1 MLWLFLTWLI
11 TTAVMDIRIRKVRNW
26 VVMLGLA
33 LGVAALLSSTQPF
46 LTSSLSGLTGMLV
59 AFAALMPFYVMRW
72 MGAGDVKFAAVM
84 GLWFGLSPYLLV
96 IWLGGSLLAGL
107 HGVAVLAWRKLQL
120 SSYGGWLQAHL
131 PLRMAT
137 ALVPSAAAA
146 PVHDAATGQ
155 RVIHRSI
162 PYAGY
167 MAIAAIWV
175 VLRTG
180 PSLAP

>member
-1 MLWLFLTWLI
+1 MVL
-11 TTAVMDIRIRKVRNW
+11 VG
-26 VVMLGLA
+26 LGA
-33 LGVAALLSSTQPF
+33 GCVALLSNTQPF
-46 LTSSLSGLTGMLV
+46 WVEPWSGLTGMLV
-59 AFAALMPFYVMRW
+59 AFAALMPLYVMRW

-84 GLWFGLSPYLLV
+84 GSWFGLSPYLPV

-107 HGVAVLAWRKLQL
+107 HGIAVLAWRKLQL

-131 PLRMAT
+131 PLRMAL
-137 ALVPSAAAA
+137 APSAVAA
-146 PVHDAATGQ
+146 PMHDADTGQ

-167 MAIAAIWV
+167 MAIVAIWV